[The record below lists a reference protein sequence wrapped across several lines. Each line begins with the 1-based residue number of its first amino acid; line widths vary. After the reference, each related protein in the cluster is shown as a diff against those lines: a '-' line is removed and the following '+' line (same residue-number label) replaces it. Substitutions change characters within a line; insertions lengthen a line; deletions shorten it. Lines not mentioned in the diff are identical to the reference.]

1 MKKSTII
8 ITVIAVLVII
18 AIIIAVVVGKS
29 NKTALQP
36 INSAEDLSALVD
48 KIYEGEEN
56 ILSSL
61 QTQVIDV
68 KDADLVKMI
77 TGLEN
82 GDKLE
87 YLVASEPM
95 ISSQA
100 YSLILAK
107 VNKGENANEVAK
119 NIFESVN
126 PSKWICVSAEKIYAT
141 NSGDV
146 VFVIMSSEEW
156 AKPLYEKFKKLAE
169 NIGQEYEKTVEEP
182 NLDTAIPLPL

>member
-1 MKKSTII
+1 MKKSTSII
-8 ITVIAVLVII
+8 IAVIAILVVI
-18 AIIIAVVVGKS
+18 AIIIAVVASKN
-29 NKTALQP
+29 NKTALQ
-36 INSAEDLSALVD
+36 INNAEDLSALVD

-56 ILSSL
+56 VLSSL

-68 KDADLVKMI
+68 KDADAVKMI

-146 VFVIMSSEEW
+146 IFLIMSSEEW

-169 NIGQEYEKTVEEP
+169 NVGQEYEKTVEEP
-182 NLDTAIPLPL
+182 NIDTAIPLPL

>member
-1 MKKSTII
+1 MKKSTSII
-8 ITVIAVLVII
+8 IAVIAILVVI
-18 AIIIAVVVGKS
+18 AIIIAVVASKN
-29 NKTALQP
+29 NKTALQ
-36 INSAEDLSALVD
+36 INNAEDLSALVD

-56 ILSSL
+56 VLSSL

-68 KDADLVKMI
+68 KDADAVKMI

-156 AKPLYEKFKKLAE
+156 AKPIYEKFKKLAE
-169 NIGQEYEKTVEEP
+169 NVGQEYEKTVEEP
-182 NLDTAIPLPL
+182 NIDTAIPLPL

>member
-1 MKKSTII
+1 MKKSTSII
-8 ITVIAVLVII
+8 IAVIAILVVI
-18 AIIIAVVVGKS
+18 AIIIAVVASKN
-29 NKTALQP
+29 NKTALQ
-36 INSAEDLSALVD
+36 INNAEDLSALVD

-56 ILSSL
+56 VLSSL

-68 KDADLVKMI
+68 KDADAVKMI

-107 VNKGENANEVAK
+107 VNKGENVNEVAK

-146 VFVIMSSEEW
+146 IFLIMSSEEW

-169 NIGQEYEKTVEEP
+169 NVGQEYEKTVEEP
-182 NLDTAIPLPL
+182 NIDTAIPLPL

>member
-1 MKKSTII
+1 MKKSTS
-8 ITVIAVLVII
+8 
-18 AIIIAVVVGKS
+18 IIIAVVASKN
-29 NKTALQP
+29 NKTALQ
-36 INSAEDLSALVD
+36 INNAEDLSALVD

-56 ILSSL
+56 VLSSL

-68 KDADLVKMI
+68 KDADAVKMI

-107 VNKGENANEVAK
+107 VNKGENVNEVAK

-146 VFVIMSSEEW
+146 IFLIMSSEEW

-169 NIGQEYEKTVEEP
+169 NVGQEYEKTVEEP
-182 NLDTAIPLPL
+182 NIDTAIPLPL

>member
-18 AIIIAVVVGKS
+18 AIIIAVVAGKS

-36 INSAEDLSALVD
+36 IN
-48 KIYEGEEN
+48 EGEEN

-68 KDADLVKMI
+68 KDADSVKMI

-156 AKPLYEKFKKLAE
+156 AKPLYEKFKKIAE
-169 NIGQEYEKTVEEP
+169 NVGQEYEKTVEEP
-182 NLDTAIPLPL
+182 NIDTAIPLPL